1 MPELYASDRGQALAF
16 VRMTSPTPRR
26 GADRLIDR
34 LYGGLVPG
42 REPARASLLH
52 RQRPPSR
59 NGWVLETWR
68 VEVGAPVW
76 VGWAL
81 QLLRPESGPPA
92 PVLLTGDACWGHPDD
107 TVKAGA
113 VAAGV
118 ALAWFNR
125 VELAHD
131 APDGARAGP
140 VFERHPGARFGAL
153 SVWAWGCSR
162 SVDTLLQAP
171 GIDPARVAVVGHS
184 RGGKAALLAGATDAR
199 IALTV
204 AHNSGAGGAAASH
217 RLGPGA
223 ESLAALAAGFPHW
236 LATDIGQSLQ
246 TGALDSLDQHLLLAG
261 IAPRRLLL
269 IQARG
274 DAWANPE
281 GVSVV
286 AQRARAAWRRAWA
299 AEGFAL
305 RWRDGGH
312 PMGLDDWAA
321 AIDAASAPPRHGSR
335 G

>member
-1 MPELYASDRGQALAF
+1 MPELYASHRGEALAF
-16 VRMTSPTPRR
+16 VRMTSPTPRL
-26 GADRLIDR
+26 GADLLIER
-34 LYGGLVPG
+34 LYGGLVPAN
-42 REPARASLLH
+42 EPARPLLLH
-52 RQRPPSR
+52 RQRPPTRS
-59 NGWVLETWR
+59 GWVLETWR
-68 VEVGAPVW
+68 VETGSPP
-76 VGWAL
+76 WAAWTL
-81 QLLRPESGPPA
+81 QVLRPEAGPPA
-92 PVLLTGDACWGHPDD
+92 PVLLSGDACWGHPDD
-107 TVKAGA
+107 AVKARA

-131 APDGARAGP
+131 APDGARAG
-140 VFERHPGARFGAL
+140 VVLGRHPGARFGAL
-153 SVWAWGCSR
+153 SAWAWGCSR
-162 SVDTLLQAP
+162 SVDALLQTP

-204 AHNSGAGGAAASH
+204 AHNSGAGGAASS
-217 RLGPGA
+217 RMRSPGA

-236 LATDIGQSLQ
+236 LATDIAQTLQ
-246 TGALDSLDQHLLLAG
+246 AGALDALDQHLLLAR

-281 GVSVV
+281 GVRAV
-286 AQRARAAWRRAWA
+286 AQRARAAWRRAGA
-299 AEGFAL
+299 TDAFAL
-305 RWRDGGH
+305 IWRDGGH

-321 AIDAASAPPRHGSR
+321 AIEAAGAPPRQGSS